1 MAAFQTALQALVR
14 RNVTLPV
21 LLTYFLKKARV
32 TKGYCGSPTAVVR
45 RLQSEALSV
54 LTPADW
60 VEAWTCEQASSEV
73 LAYYRIAKGKA
84 ALTSSLG
91 LPWQDVLYIQRAPVS
106 KEPLIHCELTLK
118 GRGYLATVR
127 YGKTT
132 IQRKVSSLVRDAAVD
147 MGKLIVSCVESL
159 KQRKLFSLAFEACR
173 DLEGVL
179 WLSDVTEYSL
189 TQELVTE
196 NRCIRVTEQT
206 ARTERK
212 PKPVYTETPQF
223 NPAHDETF
231 LCVVSKM
238 NGVSP
243 EQTRR
248 EVSRLKRLSQPVPAT
263 PRARVRKRIYRS
275 RNAVAHNV
283 YARYQPSAFL
293 NVLSSTRVS
302 FPKWTEPTGATPS
315 FKRGSASARMI
326 GVRTCKQFRFV

>member
-1 MAAFQTALQALVR
+1 MCCVIIYLPQAELPFWRIIMFWSGTCLKEIAADSLVWATLAIYVGIRIFANLIDYVPDSVALLSKTNIGILGGFLSFFLVLFVNQTNGR
-14 RNVTLPV
+14 
-21 LLTYFLKKARV
+21 FLEMYGFSKACS
-32 TKGYCGSPTAVVR
+32 G
-45 RLQSEALSV
+45 
-54 LTPADW
+54 
-60 VEAWTCEQASSEV
+60 
-73 LAYYRIAKGKA
+73 RIQG
-84 ALTSSLG
+84 
-91 LPWQDVLYIQRAPVS
+91 
-106 KEPLIHCELTLK
+106 
-118 GRGYLATVR
+118 LATVR

-159 KQRKLFSLAFEACR
+159 KQRKLLSLAFEACR

-179 WLSDVTEYSL
+179 WLSEVTEYSL